1 MKTKTIELSRRRDF
15 FSFFALLFLTFTV
28 LPATAQMMYKQN
40 DELDFPSYYYGEGV
54 FNLRASEWHEVKG
67 GTSSGTSV
75 GNYYDYYGENY
86 VPTYINKTNDY
97 HQILYPKESLIAGNI
112 SSISFYRGS
121 GGAVSGSVTRKLT
134 IWFKEYAYETIS
146 SWTSIKA
153 GGATKVLDAK
163 NVTITKTEGWQ
174 DIVLDTS
181 FNYSGNANL
190 VVCVY
195 DHTNSSV
202 NTVSFRAYNKGTN
215 VHVRASGTNGG
226 AYYTDPTGS
235 TGAPSQTGT
244 TSQWRPWAR
253 FLITPSI
260 EKPTF
265 SPSAGTYN
273 TPQEIEI
280 TCSDSEAT
288 IYYTTDGS
296 DPKTS
301 STRIEYSSAISISS
315 YTSFKAVAEKGGTYT
330 DVASATYSFQLLS
343 PTFQNTGIHSESAT
357 VTIVAGDTYT
367 ENIYYTTDGTTP
379 SATNGTLYT
388 ASFSVNAK
396 TTVKAVAIKDGWL
409 NSGVAEGEYMVL
421 LPGEMS
427 YGDNPDGLIMDK
439 VFTPTSALDNNSGTL
454 TLSSYVT
461 GQSVTTGDVVPPTD
475 IILVLDFSSSMTI
488 RDIPTGSGNTYR
500 YEALKN
506 AVDAFLSALSSQ
518 DAQPVAP
525 YDGMKHRV
533 AFVTYGTTAKLWYNL
548 SNEPSSWSYSDTTN
562 ITSNTSRFSQSFYE
576 VGGSTY
582 SDAWNYV
589 YNQCRNG
596 DGVTEVEYTMPFI
609 KGLFD
614 NNSAEIAGGGT
625 RNRMVLVFTDG
636 GIGSGHWMGAA
647 DPNKMD
653 YAEGKANYTLRRAKD
668 LKNSGV
674 KFYSVG
680 IFPEDLSIS
689 GHTGGT
695 SPYYS
700 SALPTYHSPY
710 INNNPVT
717 YNEYS
722 SEWAD
727 NVSRFM
733 ALRSSNYPNATSM
746 TSTGTGSNSS
756 GFFIIANDAASLVS
770 AFESISET
778 VATPSVNLTSSTV
791 VEDVISDAFMLPEGA
806 DASDIRVYTAN
817 CTNISTTPYTFG
829 SPTLFTDAQ
838 VTVDGKHIF
847 VSNFD
852 FAENWC
858 GENTTTH
865 AVHGKKLIIE
875 IPVVR
880 DMSGSAESG
889 NYETNGDF
897 SGIYDGE
904 GSQIGEFQSP
914 VVYLTGTS
922 GCFDFEDV
930 EGTAYN
936 APGNLPAGWHG
947 YMHVDY
953 SSSYV
958 VAPHVVSGNS
968 YDGDQSLLLASG
980 YNTNAISYATMP
992 AMYFTYLFDKQISFY
1007 YKTSG
1012 TGNGECILEVGY
1024 VTSIPADN
1032 PSDWASAFH
1041 SLQTLPASTTSEDG
1055 SVYTVSLSGVPTNQD
1070 VYITFK
1076 WYPKYTGLMA
1086 DRFCYIDGVCVKD
1099 PVRLWTEAV
1108 TSINDVPTGGFVV
1121 DSETGDITINC
1132 EEGLAWLISYVNG
1145 FNGSDPHTLEG
1156 KTVTVTKPLI
1166 DMSEYIWVP
1175 IGYDTSH
1182 PFKGTFDACDN
1193 LISGVHVDGRQH
1205 EFIYVEDKY
1214 GPMMYAGMFGY
1225 TDGAT
1230 VKNMSLLLSGDAAHY
1245 AKDHISSR
1253 CENGYLGALV
1263 GYGKDLNMELC
1274 YVFNGVVAYGNLES
1288 VGGLV
1293 GHAEGTGAIKACMSG
1308 AHLGAGLWNGSSN
1321 QIVIENLGG
1330 IVGSTGEG
1338 YAVKDGFSA
1347 FVDLQLKYYG
1357 SSLTAA
1363 GVENLGAVVGKG
1375 YATSNVYVH
1384 PLSLSL
1390 STTVDGGTAP
1400 TNSYWYA
1407 LEDENFDNVTG
1418 FTEAVPRTYDSYS
1431 VNNTINGR
1439 PLVDVLNDHVTPGF
1453 KWMTPPSP
1461 DVNLGYPVIVKE
1473 DDEAYAYFSLA
1484 VLDEHFLYLMRSDV
1498 NKIGTIAT
1506 QLLSSKSS
1514 GEKAD
1519 DESSMG
1525 IYMYSNGNISLGIP
1539 ALINMHIDENV
1550 AVTQSTA
1557 EDVNTSVGITI
1568 KNPNGSGAEH
1578 RDWHTFATPL
1588 KQVPL
1593 GIKYCEADQSHTGY
1607 APGADNFLVFGPEG
1621 ETSYDYAIDENGYF
1635 PAGIANRTQFD
1646 LYSYYEPEYHW
1657 INLKRKPNNHWHEDE
1672 VEGSHP
1678 QINYDGETGQTV
1690 LEQGKGYLVGLGTT
1704 TENNNY
1710 MQARGALTNGV
1721 VKHAVTA
1728 AGGNLKG
1735 YNLLGNPYQSYLDF
1749 HEFASVNEDVL
1760 WGEGNTTDTGY
1771 MAYLIFDAERNRF
1784 EQYLVDDDYIGFSDG
1799 AATTTSRYL
1808 NMHQGFFVVKRT
1820 EDPSASNVSDS
1831 VVFNNDMRVITP
1843 NAATYRSD
1851 VQPAYPL
1858 VNLFCTDADGNQEI
1872 VIMELERPL
1881 KAGSTKMKGMLNGKC
1896 NMYAHWGN
1904 DDLGAVF
1911 IDYMPDYVP
1920 VWFEAAEDGVFTIT
1934 WSTANENFGYMHLI
1948 DNIAGVDYD
1957 CLAPGNNSYTFH
1969 ATTIDMI
1976 ARFRVVFKP
1985 MGIEEEISEHG
1996 ENFAFF
2002 NGNELIVNGEGDMR
2016 LTDLNGRCVY
2026 TQHLAGQQNSVSLP
2040 VVADGMYLLQL
2051 NSAEGVKVQK
2061 IVIRK

>member
-15 FSFFALLFLTFTV
+15 FSFFALLLLTFTV
-28 LPATAQMMYKQN
+28 LPATAQMMYEPQN
-40 DELDFPSYYYGEGV
+40 EEFDFSRYYYGNEDKSEGAKALSYLT
-54 FNLRASEWHEVKG
+54 NSIGTATAGDASDTERPFSIG
-67 GTSSGTSV
+67 SSSC
-75 GNYYDYYGENY
+75 N
-86 VPTYINKTNDY
+86 Y
-97 HQILYPKESLIAGNI
+97 HQIIYRKANFSSTSPCVI
-112 SSISFYRGS
+112 STIGYRVHTEATNASNKDNVDIYMGEVEDDYFVTNTRSFVPLSELTLVRS
-121 GGAVSGSVTRKLT
+121 GAMVFSTT
-134 IWFKEYAYETIS
+134 
-146 SWTSIKA
+146 
-153 GGATKVLDAK
+153 
-163 NVTITKTEGWQ
+163 GWV
-174 DIVLDTS
+174 DFELDTP
-181 FNYSGNANL
+181 FTYSGENNL
-190 VVCVY
+190 VVAIY
-195 DHTNSSV
+195 DHSKKYASGAKFYVYSGSTSTKAHIYV
-202 NTVSFRAYNKGTN
+202 LG
-215 VHVRASGTNGG
+215 SGTNDLNLNNYG
-226 AYYTDPTGS
+226 PTSSFSNSSYKFPQTRFGYEKLD
-235 TGAPSQTGT
+235 APNLS
-244 TSQWRPWAR
+244 
-253 FLITPSI
+253 LPS
-260 EKPTF
+260 
-265 SPSAGTYN
+265 GTYN
-273 TPQEIEI
+273 EPMTCTITASSGATISYSTTSNSGPWTTAEIGQSVTLDINENVTVWAKASTSSAVSSTVSATYELSPLAPII
-280 TCSDSEAT
+280 TNAGIYGETINAIIEAGDADNT
-288 IYYTTDGS
+288 EHIYYT
-296 DPKTS
+296 
-301 STRIEYSSAISISS
+301 I
-315 YTSFKAVAEKGGTYT
+315 
-330 DVASATYSFQLLS
+330 
-343 PTFQNTGIHSESAT
+343 
-357 VTIVAGDTYT
+357 
-367 ENIYYTTDGTTP
+367 DGTTP
-379 SATNGTLYT
+379 SSSNGYEYT
-388 ASFSVNAK
+388 VPFTVSSSVV
-396 TTVKAVAIKDGWL
+396 VKAVAAHDGWTD
-409 NSGVAEGEYMVL
+409 SEVVSGEYRILDIDENMD
-421 LPGEMS
+421 PD
-427 YGDNPDGLIMDK
+427 DNPDGLVLNKTFI
-439 VFTPTSALDNNSGTL
+439 PAEPGNNNRGMLS
-454 TLSSYVT
+454 LSSYVT
-461 GQSVTTGDVVPPTD
+461 GESVTTGEVVPPTD
-475 IILVLDFSSSMTI
+475 IVLLLDFSGSMTNN
-488 RDIPTGSGNTYR
+488 DIPHGNGTIHRYDALHDAVEAFLNSLSLPATQPTGSYAGAY
-500 YEALKN
+500 Y
-506 AVDAFLSALSSQ
+506 
-518 DAQPVAP
+518 
-525 YDGMKHRV
+525 HRV
-533 AFVTYGTTAKLWYNL
+533 AFVTYGDKGKLWYNQTT
-548 SNEPSSWSYSDTTN
+548 SPDHFDYANTTSVTGHASAFSSA
-562 ITSNTSRFSQSFYE
+562 FYTMD
-576 VGGSTY
+576 GSTTAF
-582 SDAWNYV
+582 DAFHNFWITLK
-589 YNQCRNG
+589 NG
-596 DGVTEVEYTMPFI
+596 DGETELQYTMPLVEGIFE
-609 KGLFD
+609 
-614 NNSAEIAGGGT
+614 NNPTAITNGNRA
-625 RNRMVLVFTDG
+625 RMVVVFTDG
-636 GIGSGHWMGAA
+636 GIGAGHWGGST
-647 DPNKMD
+647 DVYNLG
-653 YAEGKANYTLRRAKD
+653 YAEGKANYVLQKAKAMKD
-668 LKNSGV
+668 DGV
-674 KFYSVG
+674 TFFSVG
-680 IFPEDLSIS
+680 IFPANPQGHS
-689 GHTGGT
+689 GGH

-700 SALPTYHSPY
+700 NNLAPYHEY
-710 INNNPVT
+710 T
-717 YNEYS
+717 GTTFNEYS
-722 SEWAD
+722 QEWAD

-746 TSTGTGSNSS
+746 TNTGSGSNSS
-756 GFFIIANDAASLVS
+756 GYFIIASNADQLTS
-770 AFESISET
+770 AFTSISET
-778 VATPSVNLTSSTV
+778 VATPSLTLSSETV
-791 VEDVISDAFMLPEGA
+791 VQDVVSDAFIIPEGT
-806 DASDIRVYTAN
+806 DASDIKVYTAA
-817 CTNISTTPYTFG
+817 CTSVNPYTFADSVLWNG
-829 SPTLFTDAQ
+829 ATVTLNGNS
-838 VTVDGKHIF
+838 VC

-852 FAENWC
+852 FSENWC
-858 GENTTTH
+858 GQNTSTH
-865 AVHGKKLIIE
+865 EVHGTKLIIN
-875 IPVVR
+875 IPAIER
-880 DMSGSAESG
+880 
-889 NYETNGDF
+889 NYGTTVAGGEVETNAAG
-897 SGIYDGE
+897 SGVFNAANQQVGA
-904 GSQIGEFQSP
+904 FLSP
-914 VVYLTGTS
+914 LVYLS
-922 GCFDFEDV
+922 APEGCFDFEDV
-930 EGTAYN
+930 TPTAWNVEGS
-936 APGNLPAGWHG
+936 LPSGWHG
-947 YMHVDY
+947 YITNGSGAGGVTLY
-953 SSSYV
+953 P
-958 VAPHVVSGNS
+958 PHVVSGNS

-980 YNTNAISYATMP
+980 YYTNGISYVTMP

-1007 YKTSG
+1007 YKTPG

-1032 PSDWASAFH
+1032 ASDWASAFH
-1041 SLQTLPASTTSEDG
+1041 SLQTLPASSESEAG
-1055 SVYTVSLSGVPTNQD
+1055 SVFTVSLSGVPTYGD
-1070 VYITFK
+1070 VYVTFK
-1076 WYPKYTGLMA
+1076 WCGNPSGPVLGA
-1086 DRFCYIDGVCVKD
+1086 DRYCYIDGVCVKD

-1108 TSINDVPTGGFVV
+1108 TSINDVPSGGFVV

-1132 EEGLAWLISYVNG
+1132 EKGLAWLISYVNG

-1230 VKNMSLLLSGDAAHY
+1230 VKNMSLLLSGDAAHHG
-1245 AKDHISSR
+1245 KDHISSR

-1407 LEDENFDNVTG
+1407 LEDENFDNVTR

-1621 ETSYDYAIDENGYF
+1621 VTSYDYAIDENGYF

-1851 VQPAYPL
+1851 VHPAYPL

-1957 CLAPGNNSYTFH
+1957 CLAPGNDSYTFH
-1969 ATTIDMI
+1969 ATTTDMI

-1985 MGIEEEISEHG
+1985 MGIEEEIEISEHG

-2051 NSAEGVKVQK
+2051 NGAEGVKVQK